1 MYSAGLAGVRL
12 YTGRG
17 RCRGSRHYSN
27 IPVMLTLLGGLVADS
42 TLLPMSNSIADPV
55 RRISMCVRK
64 SRKLLLPFFVT
75 GLTGVGLYTRGRGGC
90 RQRNYACVPVVV
102 LLVDVAVAR
111 LAEIPM
117 TRAVS
122 VELGRAFVPKCLNVR
137 VLFFFAAVATGVY
150 RITLFGTR
158 RRDCRSLFIL
168 MLMLSAG
175 KQKTRCYRYN
185 GGAE

>member
-90 RQRNYACVPVVV
+90 RQRNYAITPGVLCLSLDFVAGGAGVPVI
-102 LLVDVAVAR
+102 LAVA
-111 LAEIPM
+111 
-117 TRAVS
+117 
-122 VELGRAFVPKCLNVR
+122 
-137 VLFFFAAVATGVY
+137 
-150 RITLFGTR
+150 
-158 RRDCRSLFIL
+158 
-168 MLMLSAG
+168 
-175 KQKTRCYRYN
+175 
-185 GGAE
+185 